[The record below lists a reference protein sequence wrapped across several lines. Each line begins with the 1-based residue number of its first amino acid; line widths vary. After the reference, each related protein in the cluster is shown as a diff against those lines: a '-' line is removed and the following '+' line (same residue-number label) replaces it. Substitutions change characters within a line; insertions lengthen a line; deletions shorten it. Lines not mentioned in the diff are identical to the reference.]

1 MLFLKEIFITFHVF
15 ISIMAIRDILQQG
28 VIGSPGILGIYL
40 STTDGLIKEYVSM
53 EQVDPDKV
61 SAVSAP
67 LAIVSE
73 NASKLFFKGN
83 FDYSIVYSSP
93 GLIVVAKIDENNI
106 LTIVSKEQQVGLIL
120 TLLDDM
126 IKKLRVEIINR

>member
-1 MLFLKEIFITFHVF
+1 MT
-15 ISIMAIRDILQQG
+15 IREVLQQG
-28 VIGSPGILGIYL
+28 AIESPGILGIYL
-40 STTDGLIKEYVSM
+40 STVDGLIKDYVSM

-93 GLIVVAKIDENNI
+93 GLIVVAKVDENNI
-106 LTIVSKEQQVGLIL
+106 LTIVSKEQQVGFIL
-120 TLLDDM
+120 TLLDSM
-126 IKKLRVEIINR
+126 IKKLRELLSSR